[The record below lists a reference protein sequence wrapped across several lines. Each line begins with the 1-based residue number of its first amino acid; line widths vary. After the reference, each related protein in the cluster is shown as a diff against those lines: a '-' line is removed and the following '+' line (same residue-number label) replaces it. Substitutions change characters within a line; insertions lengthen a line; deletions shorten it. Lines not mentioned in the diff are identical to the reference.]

1 MRALGMILVLTM
13 TASAW
18 AAGAVAKKDAAPA
31 KAAPAPMTPSPEADP
46 IEQLAVADKVH
57 TGRMVCELGNSVTL
71 TRDPQTP
78 AGFVLQMRQHTFR
91 MTPVVSHTGA
101 VRLEDAQAGAM
112 WLQLANKSML
122 MNSKLG
128 QRMADEC
135 QSPEQ
140 VAAAHALKLSP
151 PPSLLDDNQL
161 AKK

>member
-18 AAGAVAKKDAAPA
+18 AAGPVAKKNAAQV
-31 KAAPAPMTPSPEADP
+31 KAEPVAISPSPQADP
-46 IEQLAVADKVH
+46 AEQLVVADKVH
-57 TGRMVCELGNSVTL
+57 TGRMVCELGNHVTI